1 MRPIFSLVLAPALIL
16 SALTLAP
23 IASASAS
30 PIEATAT
37 QLLAELTTAAPST
50 VPYSR
55 TQFVHWIDADNN
67 GCDTRAEVLIRQSIT
82 PVVRTSPS
90 NCTVVSGQWKSWYDG
105 ATWTAASDV
114 DIDHFVPLSEAW
126 KSGAYGWTAAQ
137 RQAYANDLDF
147 PLSLVA
153 VTDNV
158 NQSKSDSDPAKWLPP
173 LSSTWCMYATD
184 WVLVKYRWHL
194 SVDTAE
200 RARLNTLLAGSCG
213 DKTVATPTRAVVSA
227 ASVTPS
233 VQRLSGADRY
243 ATAVSISHQYQSG
256 VPVVYIA
263 TGSNFPDALSAAPAA
278 ALQGGPLLL
287 TTPTKLPDSVT
298 AEIKR
303 LTPQKIVV
311 VGGTGAVSAA
321 VYSRL
326 STLAPSI
333 RRDSGADRYATSQT
347 INRAA
352 FSAGSARMAYVAT
365 GSNFPDALSASAAAA
380 SSGSPVM
387 LVAGAGSTAGAATT
401 ALMQRLGVS
410 SVRIAGGVGAVSAR
424 VESSLRAAS
433 GVTSVVRLAGADR
446 YTTSSAINRS
456 AFTSAS
462 SAYFAVGTNFAD
474 ALAGAAL
481 AGRDGGP
488 LYVVPASCVPAD
500 VIADLKTRGT
510 TRRVL
515 LGGTGALG
523 AGVANLTPCAVPK
536 PPVKP
541 TPPPVKP
548 TQPGNPG
555 NSKNCSDFSTQAAA
569 QTWFNTYFP
578 YYGDVAALDS
588 DNDGIACESLN

>member
-1 MRPIFSLVLAPALIL
+1 MRTLTSLVIAPALIL
-16 SALTLAP
+16 SALALAP
-23 IASASAS
+23 VEGASAS
-30 PIEATAT
+30 PIETTAA

-55 TQFVHWIDADNN
+55 TQFVHWVDADNN
-67 GCDTRAEVLIRQSIT
+67 GCDTRGEVLIRQSTT
-82 PVVRTSPS
+82 PVVRTSS
-90 NCTVVSGQWKSWYDG
+90 CTVTSGRWDSWYDG

-158 NQSKSDSDPAKWLPP
+158 NQSKSDSDPATWLPP
-173 LSSTWCMYATD
+173 LSSTWCRYATD

-194 SVDTAE
+194 SVDTTE
-200 RARLNTLLAGSCG
+200 RAKLNSLLAHSCG
-213 DKTVATPTRAVVSA
+213 SATVATPTRASVSA
-227 ASVTPS
+227 VVAAPS

-243 ATAVSISHQYQSG
+243 ATAVSISRQYPAG

-263 TGSNFPDALSAAPAA
+263 TGANFPDALSAAPAA

-287 TTPTKLPDSVT
+287 TAPTKLPDTVIT
-298 AEIKR
+298 EIKR
-303 LTPQKIVV
+303 LSPQKIIV
-311 VGGTGAVSAA
+311 VGGTGAVSAS
-321 VYSRL
+321 VYSQL
-326 STLAPSI
+326 SKLTASI

-387 LVAGAGSTAGAATT
+387 LVAGTGTAAGAATT
-401 ALMQRLGVS
+401 TLMKQLGVS
-410 SVRIAGGVGAVSAR
+410 SVRIAGGTGAVSAR

-433 GVTSVVRLAGADR
+433 GVTSVSRLAGADR
-446 YTTSSAINRS
+446 YTTSSAINRT
-456 AFTSAS
+456 AFATAS
-462 SAYFAVGTNFAD
+462 TVYFAVGTNFAD

-481 AGRDGGP
+481 AGRNGAP
-488 LYVVPASCVPAD
+488 LYVVPATCVPAD
-500 VIADLKTRGT
+500 VIADLNARGT
-510 TRRVL
+510 SSRVL

-523 AGVANLTPCAVPK
+523 AGVASLTPCAVPK

-548 TQPGNPG
+548 TKPGD
-555 NSKNCSDFSTQAAA
+555 KNCSDFPNQAAA
-569 QTWFNTYFP
+569 QSWFNTYFP
-578 YYGDVAALDS
+578 YYGDIARLDS
-588 DNDGIACESLN
+588 DGDRIACESLK